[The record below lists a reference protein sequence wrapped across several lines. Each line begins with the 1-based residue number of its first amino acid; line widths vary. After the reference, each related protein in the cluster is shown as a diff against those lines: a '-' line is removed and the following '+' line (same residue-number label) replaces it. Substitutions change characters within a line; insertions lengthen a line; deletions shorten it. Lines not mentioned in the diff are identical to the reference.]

1 MVLLAAFLTQI
12 GALETAPVLIAV
24 FTAFLTMEGVK
35 YLLVSRRQARAAG
48 ARATAGAEP
57 AARVDLGAAAL
68 CTPAGRRRT
77 SGRAAGGA
85 ARRRGG

>member
-35 YLLVSRRQARAAG
+35 YLLVSRRQARAAE
-48 ARATAGAEP
+48 AKTTAGAEP
-57 AARVDLGAAAL
+57 AAPG
-68 CTPAGRRRT
+68 
-77 SGRAAGGA
+77 
-85 ARRRGG
+85 